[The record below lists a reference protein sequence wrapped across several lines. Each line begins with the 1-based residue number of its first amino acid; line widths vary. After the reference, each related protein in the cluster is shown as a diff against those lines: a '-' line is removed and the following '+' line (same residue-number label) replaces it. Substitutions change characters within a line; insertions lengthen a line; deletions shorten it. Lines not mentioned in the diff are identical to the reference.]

1 MLVRQH
7 IFLILGAMFCCLYAC
22 DSPPNY
28 PSNQKMASLLAEMAK
43 QAPLAGYPYDNSYN
57 VSKLGPELASLPLK
71 VPIGKRYTYLLEL
84 LKAGQNETCI
94 EETEAFLQAAFPEQG
109 IQPASKRYVELL
121 AMAYL
126 RKGEIDNCIQ
136 HHSGESCI
144 VPIGPGGIH
153 QDTYGSEKA
162 IELFTQLLAYD
173 STDLQKRWFLNL
185 AYMTLGK
192 YPEQV
197 PARYVIPEEVFRS
210 TGELPRFDNIA
221 METGVAIQGHAG
233 GGSLED
239 FNNDGYLD
247 LFVSSY
253 GLEDQARF
261 LINRGDGTFQDRTKE
276 AGLTGLT
283 RGLNLIHA
291 DYDND
296 GWEDVFILR
305 GAWLFKF
312 GQFPNSLLK
321 NMGDG
326 TFQDVTEQAGLLSF
340 FPTQTAVWTDVN
352 LDGWLD
358 LFIGNEGIG
367 NGNYPCEL
375 YINQQDGTFLNKAKE
390 YGLDFRQYVKG
401 VVAGDVNNDGWPDLY
416 VSVIGNSNRL
426 YLNQAGNSFEEISE
440 SAGVQEPIHSFPA
453 WFWDYNNDGWEDLF
467 VSGYDLEEGLDI
479 SGNITADYLGLA
491 HEGTHAKLYRNNG
504 DLTFTD
510 ITAKA
515 KLDRLL
521 YTMGCNYGDLD
532 NDGFLD
538 AYLGTGEFDLW
549 SVTPNRMFRNAEG
562 EFFQDVTTAGG
573 FGSIQKGHAVS
584 FGDIDN
590 DGDQDIHA
598 VMGGAVEGDFYMNML
613 FDNPGNQNKWI
624 SLDLVGT
631 TANRSAIG
639 SKVKLEVEQADG
651 QIRTIYRTVS
661 TGGSF
666 GANSLQL
673 EIGLGDA
680 IRIRK
685 LDIQWMNQA
694 RTLSSFDSVEMNRKY
709 VIAEG
714 VDLLQ

>member
-1 MLVRQH
+1 MWARQH
-7 IFLILGAMFCCLYAC
+7 ILFFWGGCILALLAC
-22 DSPPNY
+22 ESPPKY
-28 PSNQKMASLLAEMAK
+28 ASNQQMAELLAEMAA
-43 QAPLAGYPYDNSYN
+43 QAPQAGYPYDNSYN
-57 VSKLGPELASLPLK
+57 VAKLAPELASLPLK

-84 LKAGQNETCI
+84 LKAGQNDKCI
-94 EETEAFLQAAFPEQG
+94 EESEAFLQAAFPDRTITYGNKQ
-109 IQPASKRYVELL
+109 YVELL

-126 RKGEIDNCIQ
+126 RKGEVDNCIQ

-144 VPIGPGGIH
+144 VPIGPGGVH
-153 QDTYGSEKA
+153 QDPYGSEKA
-162 IELFTQLLAYD
+162 IELLTQLLAFD
-173 STDLQKRWFLNL
+173 STNLQQQWFLNL
-185 AYMTLGK
+185 AYMTLGQ
-192 YPEQV
+192 YPHRV
-197 PARYVIPEEVFRS
+197 PKEFLIPETVFQSER
-210 TGELPRFDNIA
+210 EIPRFDNVA
-221 METGVAIQGHAG
+221 MKAGVAVEGHAG

-261 LINRGDGTFQDRTKE
+261 FVNQRDGTFEDRTEE
-276 AGLTGLT
+276 AGLRGLT

-296 GWEDVFILR
+296 GWEDIFILR

-326 TFQDVTEQAGLLSF
+326 SFQDVTKEAGLLSF
-340 FPTQTAVWTDVN
+340 YPTQTAVWTDVN

-375 YINQQDGTFLNKAKE
+375 YINQQNGSFRNMAE
-390 YGLDFRQYVKG
+390 AYGLDFRQYVKG
-401 VVAGDVNNDGWPDLY
+401 VVAADVNNDGWPDLY
-416 VSVIGNSNRL
+416 VSVIGNTNRL
-426 YLNQAGNSFEEISE
+426 YLNREGEFFEDISK

-467 VSGYDLEEGLDI
+467 VSGYDLQEGLDI
-479 SGNITADYLGLA
+479 SGNIMADYLDLP
-491 HEGTHAKLYRNNG
+491 HEGAHAKLFRNNG

-510 ITAKA
+510 VSREA

-538 AYLGTGEFDLW
+538 SYLGTGEFDLW
-549 SVTPNRMFRNAEG
+549 SVTPNRTFRNASG
-562 EFFQDVTTAGG
+562 QFFQDVTTAGG

-613 FDNPGNQNKWI
+613 FDNPGNHNKWI
-624 SLDLVGT
+624 TLELQGR

-639 SKVKLEVEQADG
+639 SRVKLIVEQADG
-651 QIRTIYRTVS
+651 HVRSIHRTVS

-680 IRIRK
+680 TRIRE
-685 LDIQWMNQA
+685 LDIQWMNPE
-694 RTLSSFDSVEMNRKY
+694 RTLSRYNSVEMNRRY
-709 VIAEG
+709 IVAEG
-714 VDLLQ
+714 ADKLE